1 MVNSAAKKLEKELI
15 ETVEVPKDDI
25 NWSSV
30 SLSDILTRD
39 KRLEASTFNIDRDHA
54 LQLLNNSKYEVITLG
69 TDNIGFNDCYYGP
82 RAKRNYLSDIDSTS
96 IGFLG
101 SSEMLDIYPK
111 PIKYVSPDNPM
122 VKQLSLSEEIIL
134 ISRSGTIGN
143 VTFVNKSLAKYLVSE
158 HAIRL
163 VIDKFPGYVYA
174 YLKTDIAQNLLHA
187 EKFGSVILEIEPE
200 ALKNMP
206 IPNPPD
212 MIKKKID
219 DLILQS
225 YAKRDESN
233 ILIDEATKIMIDELE
248 LPPIE
253 ELKKE
258 AFSYSKDINSFST
271 KLSDLNGRLE
281 GNYHL
286 PLVDV
291 IEKYSSKNA
300 NLIKLNNEAIVDK
313 IILAGV
319 FKRNYVQKGHG
330 YPFLGGKEITQLCP
344 ETDKYLSKI
353 THKKRYDKEL
363 KVKENWIL
371 VTDRG
376 TIGETVLVP
385 KQMDGMAVSQNVLK
399 IVPKMYSGYLF
410 CFLNSEYGQLLI
422 KRQSYGS
429 VVNMIDDIC
438 MGNIK
443 IPMLSNKDKLNEIDN
458 MVLESNKLRYIAYKK
473 EQEAINIMNKE
484 VLGL

>member
-15 ETVEVPKDDI
+15 EIVEVPKEDI

-30 SLSDILTRD
+30 SLTSILNKG
-39 KRLEASTFNIDRDHA
+39 KRLEASVFDVECKHARDLVKKSIYGYTEIDIDKD
-54 LQLLNNSKYEVITLG
+54 LI
-69 TDNIGFNDCYYGP
+69 DCYTRP
-82 RAKRNYLSDIDSTS
+82 RFKRIWLDKSEYPIYQPTS
-96 IGFLG
+96 
-101 SSEMLDIYPK
+101 MLDIYPK
-111 PIKYVSPDNPM
+111 NDGYISKLTETNIE
-122 VKQLSLSEEIIL
+122 SLRVLDGQIL
-134 ISRSGTIGN
+134 ITCSGTIGK
-143 VTFVNKSLAKYLVSE
+143 VSFVSE
-158 HAIRL
+158 TLNGKIFSHDLLRIRFKN
-163 VIDKFPGYVYA
+163 DYDNGYFYTF
-174 YLKTDIAQNLLHA
+174 LKTNLGNSIL
-187 EKFGSVILEIEPE
+187 KSNKYGSVISHIEAEHINEVLLPK
-200 ALKNMP
+200 APLNLKKT
-206 IPNPPD
+206 IH
-212 MIKKKID
+212 

-233 ILIDEATKIMIDELE
+233 KLIDEATKIMIDELE

-271 KLSDLNGRLE
+271 KLSNLNGRLE

-286 PLVDV
+286 PLVEV
-291 IEKYSSKNA
+291 IEKHLSKKA
-300 NLIKLNNEAIVDK
+300 NLIKLNSEDIVEK

-363 KVKENWIL
+363 KAKENWIL
-371 VTDRG
+371 VTDRC
-376 TIGETVLVP
+376 TIGKTVLVP

-410 CFLNSEYGQLLI
+410 CFLNSGYGQLLI

-443 IPMLSNKDKLNEIDN
+443 IPMLSNREKLIEIDN